1 MIPLREVVIR
11 FLLACIALNMKL
23 TLYPLAKFWG
33 YRRFEPQPDTV
44 LVSCCTNGLG
54 HIHQMERVLGVLQE
68 EGMKFPVIAL
78 AREQKVPAYKLAQL
92 KAKFPDTTFVNLNFE
107 VDYDN
112 GKSFRNSD
120 IAWSATKMVCTRSG
134 GLVRRVVGLLKKH
147 RPAYCLSF
155 WEPGVATTLNV
166 LNCPT
171 KLVSVASQGQIF
183 GDRGGGRQGQ
193 GLIMRGM
200 HVLNVGRK
208 GTLVPLSVREIPG
221 AIPQIVRL
229 PKPQPL
235 GDERG
240 DFYVAYTT
248 APQVGCTVQCTM

>member
-1 MIPLREVVIR
+1 
-11 FLLACIALNMKL
+11 
-23 TLYPLAKFWG
+23 
-33 YRRFEPQPDTV
+33 
-44 LVSCCTNGLG
+44 
-54 HIHQMERVLGVLQE
+54 MERVLGVLQE